1 MGRGRSER
9 RSEARLHDLPS
20 PLLLGEGE
28 PGDVIIREMRRPFV
42 RGERLWN

>member
-1 MGRGRSER
+1 MRRGCSER
-9 RSEARLHDLPS
+9 LSETKLHDLPS
-20 PLLLGEGE
+20 PLLLGEGK

>member
-1 MGRGRSER
+1 MRRGRSER
-9 RSEARLHDLPS
+9 RSETRLHDLPS
-20 PLLLGEGE
+20 PLLGEGK